1 MLEFVPGW
9 VWGKDVGIFSVT
21 AAVSEYVVAVAL
33 EGTGNGPP
41 RSE

>member
-9 VWGKDVGIFSVT
+9 VCGKDVGIFAVA
-21 AAVSEYVVAVAL
+21 AAVSEDVVAVAL